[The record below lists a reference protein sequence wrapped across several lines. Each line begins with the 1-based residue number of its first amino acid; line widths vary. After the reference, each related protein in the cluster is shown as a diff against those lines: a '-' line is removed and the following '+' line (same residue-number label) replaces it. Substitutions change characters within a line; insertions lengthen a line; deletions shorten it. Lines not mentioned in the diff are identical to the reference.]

1 MILHWSSIYWDAV
14 QNASYPR
21 SLYGRLSYALQLI
34 RVIGDT
40 AICFRAVVDSP
51 ASMATLADFI
61 ARCEGLNTVIISSPI
76 ENDYF
81 ITVRSRQPD
90 RHAGE
95 LAEALTSVLGSGGGH
110 AERAA
115 GSIPITNEYC
125 NQDMQ
130 NELLRRWKSQ
140 LNLTDIPE
148 LPFLT
153 TWKYRSQLP
162 HHHRSSSLVGC
173 QKAIFDTD
181 LR

>member
-1 MILHWSSIYWDAV
+1 M
-14 QNASYPR
+14 
-21 SLYGRLSYALQLI
+21 
-34 RVIGDT
+34 
-40 AICFRAVVDSP
+40 DSP

-153 TWKYRSQLP
+153 T
-162 HHHRSSSLVGC
+162 
-173 QKAIFDTD
+173 
-181 LR
+181 